1 MMEGPAALAL
11 ITSFQQCF
19 FENCQD
25 KAIEAFVRQIVG

>member
-1 MMEGPAALAL
+1 VKTAVSGPR
-11 ITSFQQCF
+11 FQQCF